1 MHQLVQDYLN
11 KKEKE
16 SIERSRKEKN
26 DLLIKLGLYEKVYS
40 EKNLY
45 SSEYPEREWD
55 AKSDSNRYFKKVP
68 VEVSDSEYAE
78 ILKYQKDTSGTNNDQ
93 TVSYTN
99 SLSTAFKALAWIIF
113 IGGFI
118 SGIVFG
124 RVEVTKGY
132 YYTYN
137 ETEFSFTL
145 ALIYWAASFIGG
157 MFFLGFSEII
167 RLLTD
172 IKHKH

>member
-1 MHQLVQDYLN
+1 M
-11 KKEKE
+11 
-16 SIERSRKEKN
+16 
-26 DLLIKLGLYEKVYS
+26 
-40 EKNLY
+40 
-45 SSEYPEREWD
+45 
-55 AKSDSNRYFKKVP
+55 
-68 VEVSDSEYAE
+68 SDSEYAE

-132 YYTYN
+132 YYTYT